1 MGLVPLEISAMG
13 KALPSAPVLST
24 ELDRRLGKANGY
36 VQQRSG
42 IVSRSLADASV
53 SQAELAAQALHNA
66 LATAGWQLSE
76 VDLLI
81 SASAIPVQALPCTAT
96 HILRAAQAPD
106 GIPGFDVNVSCG
118 SFVAALEVASGLL
131 QVGRYQRIAIVSA
144 ELASRGLNWDDEES
158 SYLFGDGAACALVQ
172 KGDGSKGILATR
184 LENHVLEGD
193 FCEIRAG
200 GTRANPKAGMQEHDF
215 YFKMQG
221 RKVFKIA
228 SRFITAYHTALL
240 QQAGLSLDEISL
252 VIPHQGS
259 HLAMQHIHRQ
269 LEIPTHKLMD
279 IYATHGNQV
288 AASVPTALYE
298 ALHQKRCQSGD
309 VVMLIA
315 TAASVSFAG
324 MVLQL

>member
-13 KALPSAPVLST
+13 KALPSTPVLSS
-24 ELDRRLGKANGY
+24 ELDARLGKAEGY
-36 VQQRSG
+36 VQKRSG
-42 IVSRSLADASV
+42 IVSRSLADSHV
-53 SQAELAAQALHNA
+53 SQAELGAEALHNA
-66 LATAGWQLSE
+66 LRTAGWQMAD

-106 GIPGFDVNVSCG
+106 GTPGFDVNLSCG

-131 QVGRYQRIAIVSA
+131 QIGRYQRIAIVSA

-200 GTRANPKAGMQEHDF
+200 GTRANPRAGMQEHDF

-228 SRFITAYHTALL
+228 SRFINDYQDALL
-240 QQAGLSLDEISL
+240 AQAGVTLRDVDL
-252 VIPHQGS
+252 VVPHQAS
-259 HLAMQHIHRQ
+259 HLAMQHIHKQ
-269 LEIPTHKLMD
+269 LDIPTHKLMD

-298 ALHQKRCQSGD
+298 ALHQQRCKAGD

-324 MVLQL
+324 MVLKL

>member
-13 KALPSAPVLST
+13 KALPSTPVLSSD
-24 ELDRRLGKANGY
+24 LDTRLGKAEGY
-36 VQQRSG
+36 VQKRSG
-42 IVSRSLADASV
+42 IVSRSLAGAEV
-53 SQAELAAQALHNA
+53 SQAELGAEALHHA
-66 LATAGWQLSE
+66 LSNAGWQISE

-106 GIPGFDVNVSCG
+106 GTPGFDVNVSCG

-131 QVGRYQRIAIVSA
+131 QIGRYQRIAIVSA

-200 GTRANPKAGMQEHDF
+200 GTRATPRSGMQEHDF

-228 SRFITAYHTALL
+228 SRFINGYQDALL
-240 QQAGLSLDEISL
+240 AQAGVALCEVDL
-252 VIPHQGS
+252 VIPHQAS
-259 HLAMQHIHRQ
+259 HLAMQHIHKQ
-269 LEIPTHKLMD
+269 LAIPSYKLMD

-298 ALHQKRCQSGD
+298 ALYQQRCKAGD

>member
-13 KALPSAPVLST
+13 KALPSEPVLSSD
-24 ELDRRLGKANGY
+24 LDSQLGKPTGY
-36 VQQRSG
+36 VQKRSG

-53 SQAELAAQALHNA
+53 LQADLAAQALHNA
-66 LATAGWQLSE
+66 LEKAGWNISE

-106 GIPGFDVNVSCG
+106 GMPGFDVNLSCG

-131 QVGRYQRIAIVSA
+131 QVGRYRRIAIVSA

-158 SYLFGDGAACALVQ
+158 SYLFADGAACALVQ
-172 KGDGSKGILATR
+172 KGDGSQGILATR
-184 LENHVLEGD
+184 LENHILEGD

-200 GTRANPKAGMQEHDF
+200 GTRANQRAGMQEHDF

-228 SRFITAYHTALL
+228 SRFIDGYQEALL
-240 QQAGLSLDEISL
+240 QQAGLGLDKVDL
-252 VIPHQGS
+252 VIPHQAS
-259 HLAMQHIHRQ
+259 HLAMQHIHKQ
-269 LEIPTHKLMD
+269 LGIPTHKLMD

-298 ALHQKRCQSGD
+298 AFRQQRCKAGD

-324 MVLQL
+324 MILQL